1 MRPSSPHVPGH
12 RGLAAGCAAAALA
25 LTAAAPA
32 AAAPPVVHGPASA
45 QATQGAAPT
54 AAAAASTRGWRTL
67 RRSGFRVRAPKGYRL
82 RVRRGAYEITG
93 PRAKVSLVGLR
104 TTDSVT
110 SVAEGLL
117 GVTPPGGSGARR
129 LALRVPLKGGKRAQ
143 VFLEQAP
150 KGVSVVTVTPRG
162 SRTSVSRSEQ
172 RRLGT
177 IVRSARGIRLTRL
190 QKRTTQV
197 QEAPIPLKPFTNSD
211 GTAKADVPDGDGWR
225 ASGQQG
231 IVEGGHPDLGGFA
244 FGVAVPYFMPTA
256 ACFGPCPGLQAPF
269 MGSAQAVQ
277 QAWPLFLASAGAT
290 VSDMQVVSQ
299 VPGSAGVLGPGI
311 DSGMYQFTASV
322 GGKPIVGYI
331 VAGTFQVSL
340 DTWYLY
346 YSYVATAQ
354 GASGAVG
361 DALMRTW
368 QSWDPSADQARRQRL
383 TFIAQQE
390 TLNIVQQATEY
401 RRRVF
406 EKSNY
411 NWVQLI
417 RGENPVLAP
426 VDPNVI
432 GSGGETLV
440 RDTEGRLFDLSGN
453 QFKEPGS
460 D

>member
-1 MRPSSPHVPGH
+1 MRASSPHATGSR
-12 RGLAAGCAAAALA
+12 RGTLIAVCTTAALAFTASPAAAAQPSA
-25 LTAAAPA
+25 ADRHGEGAAAPA
-32 AAAPPVVHGPASA
+32 
-45 QATQGAAPT
+45 T
-54 AAAAASTRGWRTL
+54 AAAVSTRGWRTL
-67 RRSGFRVRAPKGYRL
+67 RNRSGFRVRAPKGYRL

-93 PRAKVSLVGLR
+93 PRAKVSLVGVR
-104 TTDSVT
+104 TSDSVE

-117 GVTPPGGSGARR
+117 GVTPPGAAGARQ
-129 LALRVPLKGGKRAQ
+129 LALRVALKGGKRAQ
-143 VFLEQAP
+143 VVFSRAP
-150 KGVSVVTVTPRG
+150 RGVSVVTVTPRG
-162 SRTSVSRSEQ
+162 SRKTVSSAER
-172 RRLGT
+172 RRLAA
-177 IVRSARGIRLTRL
+177 IVRSARGIRLTNL

-197 QEAPIPLKPFTNSD
+197 QEAPIPLKAFTNSD

-231 IVEGGHPDLGGFA
+231 VVEGGHPELGGFA
-244 FGVAVPYFMPTA
+244 FGVAVPYFTPNA

-277 QAWPLFLASAGAT
+277 QAWPLFLTSGGAA
-290 VSDMQVVSQ
+290 VSNVQIVAQ

-311 DSGMYQFTASV
+311 DSGMYQFSAVSA
-322 GGKPIVGYI
+322 GKPIVGYI
-331 VAGTFQVSL
+331 VAGTVQISPQ
-340 DTWYLY
+340 TWYLY
-346 YSYVATAQ
+346 FSYVAAFQ
-354 GASGAVG
+354 GVSGAVG

-368 QSWDPSADQARRQRL
+368 QTWDPSADQARRQRL

-406 EKSNY
+406 EKTNY

-432 GSGGETLV
+432 GSGGQTLV
-440 RDTEGRLFDLSGN
+440 RDPDGKLFDLSGN
-453 QFKEPGS
+453 QFQEPGS
-460 D
+460 R